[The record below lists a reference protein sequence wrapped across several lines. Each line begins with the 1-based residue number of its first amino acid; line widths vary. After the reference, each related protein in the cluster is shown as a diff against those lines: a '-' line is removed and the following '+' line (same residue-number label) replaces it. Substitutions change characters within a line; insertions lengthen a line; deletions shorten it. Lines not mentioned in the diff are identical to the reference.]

1 MGLPLKSQISRN
13 ITRVACGAVS
23 LVILSLAL
31 SVAAPRAMA
40 QKELQKLEKGYRD
53 WLERDVAY
61 IITKQE
67 RQAFLALVTDDTRD
81 RFIANF
87 WELRNPTP
95 GSPEN
100 SYKDDIYRRIAY
112 ANAHYSIGSGEDGWR
127 SDRGRT
133 YITLGPPQQK
143 RTYYGAP
150 DLLPF
155 EIWYYSSP
163 SPALPTF
170 FYVLFYQRD
179 NVGDFRFYSPSL
191 DGPDKLVTGTEAIN
205 DTQAALH
212 TIQSSVGPEAARITQ
227 TLIPGEPID
236 KTSGRP
242 SMQSELLLDRIR
254 NLANQPILLDELD
267 SKRRLVADVTSRLV
281 VESKNLD
288 IVRLP
293 VRDARGLTRLDYAI
307 RMRNSNDLTLTK
319 DSKGNEAFAVD
330 VRVEVRTPEGKLI
343 FTQQKSLTG
352 DLGPHLADDV
362 QTPIFG
368 YEGLLPLPPGK
379 YHLDFLVTDQAKKIG
394 FHGMRDAEIPGY
406 AENKLVIP
414 GVLPF
419 SVADRVDLSKDGL
432 IPFAMAGLRFKP
444 FMSAPLYFTQ
454 SQDLNVAYQIWAAP
468 KDPHANAGQQL
479 NVEYAMGD
487 PAIVRPVTVL
497 KDTVDMG
504 TFTPSGVLVNGKK
517 IHLADQS
524 EGNYLFTVSVSH
536 TGSPQEAHSE
546 FSFQILGDDVPTN
559 SSVDVDEP
567 GIDADQAK
575 GVLDQ
580 QRALCYLEQGL
591 ANDARMW
598 FRVALH
604 KDHSN
609 EVARAHLVGAYYSLN
624 AYPAVVSLLDDA
636 GITPD
641 TDSETLVKIGESL
654 LKAGNAPRAI
664 SFLQDAVKSYP
675 QNGPLYMALAD
686 CYRQMGDAQK
696 EQQMASKGQS
706 LLKSVPSSPAPGQ

>member
-1 MGLPLKSQISRN
+1 MCLITYFRCLRMANRLSRG
-13 ITRVACGAVS
+13 IAL
-23 LVILSLAL
+23 LVISGLFL
-31 SVAAPRAMA
+31 SVAVPPAGA
-40 QKELQKLEKGYRD
+40 QKQKLEKNYRE
-53 WLERDVAY
+53 WLERDVVY
-61 IITKQE
+61 IISKEE
-67 RQAFLALVTDDTRD
+67 RNIFLKLTTNEARD
-81 RFIANF
+81 QFILDF
-87 WELRNPTP
+87 WRLRNPTP

-100 SYKDDIYRRIAY
+100 TYKDEIYRRIAY

-127 SDRGRT
+127 TDRGRT
-133 YITLGPPQQK
+133 YITLGPPQQQRK
-143 RTYYGAP
+143 YYGAP
-150 DLLPF
+150 NLLPC

-191 DGPDKLVTGTEAIN
+191 DGPDKLITGTEAIN
-205 DTQAALH
+205 DASAALQI
-212 TIQSSVGPEAARITQ
+212 IQSSIGPEAARISQ

-236 KTSGRP
+236 QTSGRP

-254 NLANQPILLDELD
+254 NLANQPMVLDELD
-267 SKRRLVADVTSRLV
+267 RRRRLVGDVTSRLV

-293 VRDARGLTRLDYAI
+293 VRDSRGITRLDYAI
-307 RMRNSNDLTLTK
+307 RMRNSNDLTLIK

-330 VRVEVRTPEGKLI
+330 VRVEVHTPEGELI

-352 DLGPHLADDV
+352 DLGPHLANDV

-368 YEGLLPLPPGK
+368 YEGILPLPPGK

-394 FHGMRDAEIPGY
+394 FHGTREAEIPGY
-406 AENKLVIP
+406 AENTLVIP

-419 SVADRVDLSKDGL
+419 SIAEPVDQTKDGL

-444 FMSAPLYFTQ
+444 LMSSPIYFTQ

-479 NVEYAMGD
+479 DVEYAMGD

-497 KDTVDMG
+497 KDMVDMG
-504 TFTPSGVLVNGKK
+504 TFTTAGVLVNGKK

-524 EGNYLFTVSVSH
+524 EGNYLFTVSVNH
-536 TGSPQEAHSE
+536 TGSPQKAHSE
-546 FSFQILGDDVPTN
+546 FSFQILGDDVPSN

-575 GVLDQ
+575 GALDE
-580 QRALCYLEQGL
+580 QRALCYLAQGL
-591 ANDARMW
+591 TNEARAW
-598 FRVALH
+598 FRIALH

-609 EVARAHLVGAYYSLN
+609 EVARTHLVDAYYSLN

-636 GITPD
+636 GITTE

-654 LKAGNAPRAI
+654 LKAGNAPRAV

-675 QNGPLYMALAD
+675 HSGPLYMALAD
-686 CYRQMGDAQK
+686 CYHQTGDAQR

-706 LLKSVPSSPAPGQ
+706 LLKAVPPAPTVSQ